1 MEPNANDPNR
11 TSGNDGSKFG
21 AAVLNPDHAKSGME
35 SAQEGLAKAKDA
47 VESGVRTTQ
56 HAIGDTIDRAKEAAS
71 TVAHSVSDAAT
82 YVGQKAESATSSVGG
97 AMENT
102 GHYLKNDGLQHMTSD
117 VAEMIRRNPVPAV
130 LIGMGL
136 GFLLAQATSRRAV

>member
-1 MEPNANDPNR
+1 MESNANDPKR
-11 TSGNDGSKFG
+11 MGGNDGSTFG
-21 AAVLNPDHAKSGME
+21 AAVLNPDHAGGGME
-35 SAQEGLAKAKDA
+35 SVQEGLAKAKDA

-56 HAIGDTIDRAKEAAS
+56 QAIGDSIGRAKEAAS
-71 TVAHSVSDAAT
+71 TVAHGVSDAAS

-102 GHYLKNDGLQHMTSD
+102 GHYLKNDGLHHMTAD

-136 GFLLAQATSRRAV
+136 GFLLAQASSRRTV